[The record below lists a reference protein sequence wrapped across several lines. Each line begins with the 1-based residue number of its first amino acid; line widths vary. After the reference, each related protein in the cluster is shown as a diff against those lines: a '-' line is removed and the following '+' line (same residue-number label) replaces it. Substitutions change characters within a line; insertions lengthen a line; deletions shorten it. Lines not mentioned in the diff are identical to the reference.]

1 MNTTIKIILIA
12 FVSVFLSSCI
22 NNNKGNKTE
31 RFLQATSQ
39 VYSGNIKPQINSA
52 FKIVQVLLPSE
63 TETHYIYILDASCS
77 VCIANALDC
86 YNAYDTLFSDDES
99 CSFDFISTTKDV
111 DIFDYYF
118 KKSFSDKES
127 NCHFYADFDLPIG
140 IYTVMQGQLIAYS
153 PWE

>member
-1 MNTTIKIILIA
+1 MIFFTAA
-12 FVSVFLSSCI
+12 FMCGCV
-22 NNNKGNKTE
+22 NHNRENKTE

-39 VYSGNIKPQINSA
+39 VYSGDIKPQTDSA
-52 FKIVQVLLPSE
+52 FKIVQILLPSE

-86 YNAYDTLFSDDES
+86 FSTYNTLFSDDES
-99 CSFDFISTTKDV
+99 CSFDFISTTNDV

-127 NCHFYADFDLPIG
+127 NCHYYANFDLPIG
-140 IYTVMQGQLIAYS
+140 IYTVMQGQLVAYS
-153 PWE
+153 PWQ